1 MSNAKDEVLRYL
13 ESQEA
18 NFSKERNLL
27 GGIWNGPGYHTKLP
41 NGGYYHSTR
50 SSIYYALALL
60 DSGAAKYL
68 ERAPKVIRAV
78 LKSQVTNPYDPA
90 FGIWPWL
97 DEEPVSEMAPPDWNW
112 ADFIGAA
119 LCHMLREHSDQLDT
133 ELKADISTALE
144 RAAWSIF
151 RRNVQPGYT
160 NIALMGAAVTGCA
173 GEILNI
179 PFLVGYARARLKGFL
194 DYGILNEFNSPTY
207 TFVALGEVERILQ
220 LVKDHELRQY
230 AEKLR
235 HFVWEEIATH
245 FHVATGQLGGTQS
258 RAYHEYLTAGTLKVL
273 SETTGLDFRPAHG
286 DNTPAA
292 GEYDSLRHLSCPADL
307 LKYFKSFEGAKREK
321 VKVCAKRDNPQKN
334 FVSTLFM
341 TPELVLGSI
350 NRNAFWA
357 QARPLLGY
365 WPSSTDIP
373 AMFRLRGLK
382 NGKDFSSLG
391 VRMAQKENKVL
402 CFFNLLTDRGDHHI
416 HLDFPAD
423 RIYRFTKLS
432 ARFDLAAP
440 DAKVSELADGRF
452 ELLSGQ
458 YRAIIHT
465 MPGRF
470 DGHTVKW
477 QCGTAGDRAY
487 VEAVFY
493 EGPEIAVKFDEKLAI
508 DAGCAVEVIRRDQV
522 PDANR
527 PALRTDKDLHLTW
540 GDIHLDSPR
549 LAYSHE

>member
-1 MSNAKDEVLRYL
+1 MSSAREEILRYL
-13 ESQEA
+13 ETQEK
-18 NFSKERNLL
+18 NYSKERCLL
-27 GGIWNGPGYHTKLP
+27 GGIWNGPGYHTRLP

-60 DSGAAKYL
+60 DSQTPKYL
-68 ERAPKVIRAV
+68 ERVPKVIRAV

-119 LCHMLREHSDQLDT
+119 LCHILREHPDRLDQ
-133 ELKADISTALE
+133 ELKSEISQALE

-173 GEILNI
+173 GEVLEI
-179 PFLVGYARARLKGFL
+179 PFLVEYARARLKGFL
-194 DYGILNEFNSPTY
+194 DYGMLNEFNSPTY
-207 TFVALGEVERILQ
+207 TLVALGEVERVLQ
-220 LVKDHELRQY
+220 LVKDHELRQH

-235 HFVWEEIATH
+235 HFVWEEIASH

-258 RAYHEYLTAGTLKVL
+258 RAYHEYLTPGTLKVL
-273 SETTGLDFRPAHG
+273 SETTGLSFKPAIA
-286 DNTPAA
+286 DNTPTAA
-292 GEYDSLRHLSCPADL
+292 EYDSLRHLPCPADL
-307 LKYFKSFEGAKREK
+307 LKYFKGFEGEKREK
-321 VKVCAKRDNPQKN
+321 VKTCAKRDNPQKN

-341 TPELVLGSI
+341 TPDLVLGSI

-357 QARPLLGY
+357 QARPMLGY
-365 WPSSTDIP
+365 WPSSGTTP

-382 NGKDFSSLG
+382 NGKDCSALG
-391 VRMAQKENKVL
+391 VRMAQKENKIL

-423 RIYRFTKLS
+423 RIYRFAKLS

-440 DAKVSELADGRF
+440 DAKVCELADGRF
-452 ELLSGQ
+452 ELVSGQ

-465 MPGRF
+465 LPGEF
-470 DGHTVKW
+470 NGHAIKW
-477 QCGTAGDRAY
+477 QCGKIDDRAY

-493 EGPEIAVKFDEKLAI
+493 EGAEIAVKFDEKLGLK
-508 DAGCAVEVIRRDQV
+508 AGCAVEVIRRDQV
-522 PDANR
+522 PDPVR
-527 PALRTDKDLHLTW
+527 PVLRTDSDQHMIWEDL
-540 GDIHLDSPR
+540 HLDSPCF
-549 LAYSHE
+549 AYSHE